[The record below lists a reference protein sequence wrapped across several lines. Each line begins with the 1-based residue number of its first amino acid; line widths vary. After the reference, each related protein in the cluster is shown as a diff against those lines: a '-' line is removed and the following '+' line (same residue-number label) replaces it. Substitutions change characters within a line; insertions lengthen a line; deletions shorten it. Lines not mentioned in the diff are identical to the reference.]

1 MYIVFYLLPIFVAGN
16 LFKDK
21 IAFQFVGAWIFGG
34 IIIVAAAA
42 GFLSKGVTIWEP
54 AIAGA
59 GLFLSFFVV
68 MTIYYRV
75 FVNPDYNKSENILG
89 ILIPTVVIF
98 VLSLFG
104 AWFGELV
111 QKLWKTKPPES
122 T

>member
-1 MYIVFYLLPIFVAGN
+1 LCFYLLPIFVAGN

-21 IAFQFVGAWIFGG
+21 IASQFVGAWIFGG

-98 VLSLFG
+98 VLSLLG

-122 T
+122 P